1 MKTLL
6 VILTTL
12 AIANVAIF
20 LYSPPETVIVAS
32 SNPYAV
38 CDKADYASVLQ
49 CETNH
54 YRADNGLKPLY
65 NDDRLV
71 EVSKQK
77 SDDMCNRKYF
87 AHDYQG
93 ESWTRFIKNA
103 GVDYLKAGENLAKG
117 YNTPSDALKALIA
130 SPKHKAAILGD
141 YTHIG
146 VYTAS
151 CDGKNYTTQ
160 TFAKL

>member
-1 MKTLL
+1 MKALL
-6 VILTTL
+6 VTFIAL
-12 AIANVAIF
+12 AIANIAVFA
-20 LYSPPETVIVAS
+20 YKPTEAVHVPME
-32 SNPYAV
+32 NPYAV
-38 CDKADYASVLQ
+38 CDNTDYASQLQ
-49 CETNH
+49 CNTNY

-93 ESWTRFIKNA
+93 ESWTRFIENA
-103 GVDYLKAGENLAKG
+103 GVDYIKAGENLARG
-117 YNTPSDALKALIA
+117 FDSPQDAFTALVA
-130 SPKHKAAILGD
+130 SPTHKDNLLGD

-146 VYTAS
+146 VYTTS
-151 CDGKNYTTQ
+151 CEGKNYTTQ

>member
-6 VILTTL
+6 ALLTTL
-12 AIANVAIF
+12 IIANIAVLA
-20 LYSPPETVIVAS
+20 YNYAEAVHVPTGD
-32 SNPYAV
+32 PYAV
-38 CDKADYASVLQ
+38 CDNTDYASQLQ

-77 SDDMCNRKYF
+77 SDDMCKRKYF

-93 ESWTRFIKNA
+93 ESWTRFIENA
-103 GVDYLKAGENLAKG
+103 GVDYIKAGENLAKG
-117 YNTPSDALKALIA
+117 FDSPSDALQGLIA
-130 SPKHKAAILGD
+130 SPMHKAAMLGD

-151 CDGKNYTTQ
+151 CEGMNYTTQ